1 MAPNMKG
8 FALFTRAIN
17 GDVSLLA
24 PDKYRY
30 ALSLVAVFVEN
41 AQVSSSRNVYL
52 VVSSF
57 PDEF

>member
-1 MAPNMKG
+1 MVKNRIAMAPNMKG

-30 ALSLVAVFVEN
+30 VLSLVAVFVEN
-41 AQVSSSRNVYL
+41 AQVSSSRNV
-52 VVSSF
+52 
-57 PDEF
+57 